1 MAVFGRTPIHVREF
15 GVRNTTGAKASTNRT
30 RTEAGTVAPKETMSP
45 RFYVDD
51 EFAISLVEEAG
62 FFRLKI
68 QTPEVEEHH
77 VEEFMDTTVEW
88 LSSNPSKGILI
99 DFDGVKAVCGD
110 FVASLARY
118 YEDIKRRGLYVR
130 FVNVDPAIE
139 PLIDISNITVVL
151 HRPLIPDK
159 TVVSAKAILEDLDNN
174 LSDRAL
180 MKKHGLSDKGLAK
193 MFRKMLNMGLIS
205 RRALARRMG
214 VETGEVTAGLKGI
227 AYNKPVVSA
236 AEVLQDLADNMTDSE
251 LMRKYKLS
259 AKGLKSLMKKLHDR
273 GLISKTTLKR
283 RKGM

>member
-1 MAVFGRTPIHVREF
+1 
-15 GVRNTTGAKASTNRT
+15 
-30 RTEAGTVAPKETMSP
+30 MSP

-51 EFAISLVEEAG
+51 DFAISLVEESG

-68 QTPEVEEHH
+68 QTPELEEHH

-139 PLIDISNITVVL
+139 RFIDVSNITVVL
-151 HRPLIPDK
+151 HRPIIPEK
-159 TVVSAKAILEDLDNN
+159 AIVSAKAILEDLDNN
-174 LSDRAL
+174 LSDKAL

-205 RRALARRMG
+205 RSALARRMG
-214 VETGEVTAGLKGI
+214 VETGEVTVGLKGI
-227 AYNKPVVSA
+227 VYSKPVVNA
-236 AEVLQDLADNMTDSE
+236 AEVLQDLADNMTDNE
-251 LMRKYKLS
+251 IMRKYKLS
-259 AKGLKSLMKKLHDR
+259 TRGLKSLMKKLHDR
-273 GLISKTTLKR
+273 GLISKVTLKR
-283 RKGM
+283 RKGL